1 MLIFDTNYNC
11 IQRTTKPLQKRPN
24 RSKIKKILKASL
36 RRNERN
42 WQYFT
47 YRGSIQGMNKTGIY
61 RYTRQVKQGQSVT
74 LIITLELRD
83 SKFKVGKKII
93 ISN

>member
-1 MLIFDTNYNC
+1 MKGI
-11 IQRTTKPLQKRPN
+11 
-24 RSKIKKILKASL
+24 
-36 RRNERN
+36 
-42 WQYFT
+42 
-47 YRGSIQGMNKTGIY
+47 GSISHTEEVFQGMNMTGIY
-61 RYTRQVKQGQSVT
+61 RYTRQQAKQGRTVT

>member
-1 MLIFDTNYNC
+1 
-11 IQRTTKPLQKRPN
+11 
-24 RSKIKKILKASL
+24 
-36 RRNERN
+36 
-42 WQYFT
+42 
-47 YRGSIQGMNKTGIY
+47 MNKTGIY